1 MDTNYL
7 IERDAKYWEK
17 IQEVIDDNNLSIK
30 FISEHMNSF
39 VMRRDS
45 AQYLAY
51 FEIFQQVKELPGCF
65 AEFGIYWGSGFF
77 TWLNLLEL
85 FIPLDRGRK
94 LFGFEDF
101 SGYEREI
108 ETFEENSVKFINER
122 RGGDFK
128 SPADAIKKLI
138 EIKNSDNLVAGN
150 ERAILYE
157 GNIQDIWD
165 DFRNDNP
172 GVRFSL
178 ACIDFNLYKP
188 TSFILKK
195 ISELIVKGGI
205 LVLRGYG
212 VKPWEGE
219 SRAVDE
225 FFENSNYK
233 FTMKNI
239 IYNNTPGAYLI
250 KQ

>member
-1 MDTNYL
+1 MDSNYL
-7 IERDAKYWEK
+7 IERDTKYWEQ

-30 FISEHMNSF
+30 FISENMNSF

-65 AEFGIYWGSGFF
+65 AEFGIFWGSGFF

-85 FIPLDRGRK
+85 FIPLDRGR
-94 LFGFEDF
+94 LHLGFDDF

-108 ETFEENSVKFINER
+108 EPFEENSVKYINKR

-157 GNIQDIWD
+157 GNIQNIWN
-165 DFRNDNP
+165 DFRKENL

-178 ACIDFNLYKP
+178 VCIDFNLYKP
-188 TSFILKK
+188 TSFILAKVA
-195 ISELIVKGGI
+195 ELIVKGGI
-205 LVLRGYG
+205 IVLRGYG

-219 SRAVDE
+219 SKAVDE
-225 FFENSNYK
+225 FLENCKYR
-233 FTMKNI
+233 FIMKNI
-239 IYNNTPGAYLI
+239 TYSNTPGAYLI